1 MVSYKNLIPMATNLF
16 VRGRKL
22 NISTVYVTQVYFQV
36 PKDDTL
42 KCKNSFILKIPD
54 KQWLHHIVFTRSSDV
69 YCEDFAKKKYAAK
82 LYFCLVFDTNLLSDN
97 RLRFIKNLLE
107 TI

>member
-42 KCKNSFILKIPD
+42 NCKNSFILKIPN
-54 KQWLHHIVFTRSSDV
+54 KHWLHHIVFTRSSDV
-69 YCEDFAKKKYAAK
+69 YCEDFAKK
-82 LYFCLVFDTNLLSDN
+82 
-97 RLRFIKNLLE
+97 
-107 TI
+107 

>member
-1 MVSYKNLIPMATNLF
+1 MVSYKNLIPIATNLF

-42 KCKNSFILKIPD
+42 NCKNSFILKIPN
-54 KQWLHHIVFTRSSDV
+54 KQWLHHIVFTRSSNV
-69 YCEDFAKKKYAAK
+69 
-82 LYFCLVFDTNLLSDN
+82 
-97 RLRFIKNLLE
+97 
-107 TI
+107 

>member
-1 MVSYKNLIPMATNLF
+1 MVSNKNLIPVATNLF

-42 KCKNSFILKIPD
+42 NCKNAFIMKIPN
-54 KQWLHHIVFTRSSDV
+54 KQGLHHIAFTRSSDI
-69 YCEDFAKKKYAAK
+69 YCEDFAAKKICCKTI
-82 LYFCLVFDTNLLSDN
+82 FLSSV
-97 RLRFIKNLLE
+97 
-107 TI
+107 

>member
-1 MVSYKNLIPMATNLF
+1 MVSYKNLIPIATNLF

-42 KCKNSFILKIPD
+42 NCKNSFILKIPN
-54 KQWLHHIVFTRSSDV
+54 KQWLHHIVFTRSSNV

>member
-1 MVSYKNLIPMATNLF
+1 MVSYKNLIPIATNLF

-42 KCKNSFILKIPD
+42 NCKSSFILKIPN
-54 KQWLHHIVFTRSSDV
+54 KQWLHHIVFTRSSNV
-69 YCEDFAKKKYAAK
+69 YCEDFAKKKICCK
-82 LYFCLVFDTNLLSDN
+82 TIFLSSV
-97 RLRFIKNLLE
+97 
-107 TI
+107 

>member
-1 MVSYKNLIPMATNLF
+1 MVSYKNLIPIATNLF

>member
-1 MVSYKNLIPMATNLF
+1 MVSYKNLIPIATNLF

-42 KCKNSFILKIPD
+42 NCKNSFILKIPN
-54 KQWLHHIVFTRSSDV
+54 KHWLHHIVFTRSSDV
-69 YCEDFAKKKYAAK
+69 YCEDFAKKKNMLQNYI
-82 LYFCLVFDTNLLSDN
+82 FV
-97 RLRFIKNLLE
+97 
-107 TI
+107 